1 MINQSEMTAFQFFIE
16 SLENKRTP
24 SGRTEDYN
32 EGYADPIDSVLYA
45 IRSGD
50 IMNLLDLDEMM
61 EYMDASSGD
70 FNGEYGQGYRDSV
83 NYILHQFSVN
93 V

>member
-1 MINQSEMTAFQFFIE
+1 MNAFQFFTE
-16 SLENKRTP
+16 SLEHKRTP

-50 IMNLLDLDEMM
+50 ITNLFDLDEMIQ
-61 EYMDASSGD
+61 YMDASAGD
-70 FNGEYGQGYRDSV
+70 FSGEFGEGYKDSV
-83 NYILHQFSVN
+83 KYILKQFSA
-93 V
+93 